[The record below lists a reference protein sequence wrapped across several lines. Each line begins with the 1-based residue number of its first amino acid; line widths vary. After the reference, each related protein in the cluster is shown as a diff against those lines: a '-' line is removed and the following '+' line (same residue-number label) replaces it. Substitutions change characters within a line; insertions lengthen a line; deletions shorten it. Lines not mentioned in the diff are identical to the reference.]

1 MNLGKLP
8 LLFLITLLG
17 QSCSLLNSGSV
28 NLKYTMARAKFEGV
42 TYENK
47 ERLSDV
53 SISVRNIQHPEKYGP
68 WNFNVS
74 ISPSIHLDRN
84 RYGTLATR
92 LNSQGEIEQYPDL
105 VFQRL
110 SLMGNLAASWHT
122 PVGAFV
128 LKGGFGGAFYNLDD
142 GQGFDTFKTREIRKI
157 DLAWVAFMS
166 KRFFVLMGPRY
177 YVEQFEQYTFALRIG
192 YFWGRTGR

>member
-8 LLFLITLLG
+8 LLFLIVLLG

-28 NLKYTMARAKFEGV
+28 NLKYTMAKARFEGI

-53 SISVRNIQHPEKYGP
+53 SISVRNIQHPEKYGI

-74 ISPSIHLDRN
+74 ITPSIHLDRN

-92 LNSQGEIEQYPDL
+92 LNAKGEVEQYPDL

-122 PVGAFV
+122 PFGAFV

-157 DLAWVAFMS
+157 DLAWIAFMS

-177 YVEQFEQYTFALRIG
+177 YVEQFEQYTFAFRIG
-192 YFWGRTGR
+192 YFWGHTSR